1 MVPCWHITAKAIKYF
16 ITKSLDHFQCYKPI
30 SSTASN
36 DPKYFKQRSTKW
48 FEVRKGIINASKAAT
63 SLGWYG
69 KKGMTDYWNQ
79 LSNDLHGSQN
89 EAVDHESNLAMLW
102 GSMNEHSALVTYLNK
117 FFSQSKHGATVK
129 ETGIWFLKNS
139 NNQNW
144 LGSSP
149 DGIIEENGKLTTVL
163 EMKCPFMGGKPV
175 PYKKVCVNHIP
186 QIMLQMCCTSTQQ
199 CHYIVWTPVGT
210 KVFLI
215 ERDDKY
221 LELLL
226 NYLYKFWNLAAGETE
241 PAWHEDVF
249 GLKQMSMQIA
259 AKSPCICF
267 TSNSLITPDILSN
280 DNIKKF
286 EYNTKPLK
294 QTTVTRKC
302 QGCKDEE
309 WKCKLNPCEVR
320 RKRALNSV
328 NSQQMSYQLYKYG
341 SNGIHNSCHQ
351 DTFLELIY
359 HSFKRQFDCSLNT
372 KLTEGLKQLLEA
384 FVLREKGKFHESKMT
399 LWKWLR
405 DKTESGFTY
414 YAYGKEASLIS
425 IICRLLESMPGE
437 LRDPFSIKTN
447 YSYTCGNDKSH
458 NSCRSF
464 THSVFPISTDDVLE
478 THLFLN
484 SNDFDVIQVIKH
496 KLTLNDF
503 TTASKCS
510 VLTKIDGNDICT
522 SDSECTVNYNPN
534 TCGATLLGSTSVTNT
549 PDIFFVGYTHNSSK
563 GYTPNLGKGNTTIE
577 VNNCTYRCLVLFT

>member
-1 MVPCWHITAKAIKYF
+1 MQNKPPTVKKTWYHAGISLPRLLSTLSQ
-16 ITKSLDHFQCYKPI
+16 KSLDHFQCYKPI

-63 SLGWYG
+63 ALGWYR
-69 KKGMTDYWNQ
+69 KKAMTDYWNQ

-102 GSMNEHSALVTYLNK
+102 GSMNEHSALVTYLKK

-163 EMKCPFMGGKPV
+163 EMECPFMGGKPV
-175 PYKKVCVNHIP
+175 PYKEVCVNHIP

-328 NSQQMSYQLYKYG
+328 NSQQMSYQSYKYG

-359 HSFKRQFDCSLNT
+359 HSFKRHFDGSLNT

-425 IICRLLESMPGE
+425 IIYRLLESMPGE
-437 LRDPFSIKTN
+437 LRDTFSIKTN

-478 THLFLN
+478 THLL
-484 SNDFDVIQVIKH
+484 
-496 KLTLNDF
+496 KL
-503 TTASKCS
+503 K
-510 VLTKIDGNDICT
+510 
-522 SDSECTVNYNPN
+522 
-534 TCGATLLGSTSVTNT
+534 
-549 PDIFFVGYTHNSSK
+549 
-563 GYTPNLGKGNTTIE
+563 
-577 VNNCTYRCLVLFT
+577 